1 MFLGNY
7 QMKAFWSTFA
17 KKCKSPAGNDKTKF
31 ELRMENGW
39 VVNNSDVKT
48 SIDSV
53 PQLIYYIL
61 PMEFILLEKDY
72 MKS

>member
-1 MFLGNY
+1 
-7 QMKAFWSTFA
+7 
-17 KKCKSPAGNDKTKF
+17 
-31 ELRMENGW
+31 MENGW

-61 PMEFILLEKDY
+61 PMEFVLLEKDY

>member
-7 QMKAFWSTFA
+7 KMKAFWTAF
-17 KKCKSPAGNDKTKF
+17 KKECERPAGNDKTEF

-39 VVNNSDVKT
+39 VVNNTDVRT

-53 PQLIYYIL
+53 PQIIYYIL
-61 PMEFILLEKDY
+61 PVEFVLLERNY

>member
-1 MFLGNY
+1 
-7 QMKAFWSTFA
+7 
-17 KKCKSPAGNDKTKF
+17 
-31 ELRMENGW
+31 MENGW
-39 VVNNSDVKT
+39 VVNNTDVKT

-61 PMEFILLEKDY
+61 PMEFVLLERDY

>member
-1 MFLGNY
+1 
-7 QMKAFWSTFA
+7 MKAFQKAF
-17 KKCKSPAGNDKTKF
+17 KEKCKSPAGNDKTKF

-39 VVNNSDVKT
+39 VVNNTDVKT

-61 PMEFILLEKDY
+61 PMEFVLLERDY